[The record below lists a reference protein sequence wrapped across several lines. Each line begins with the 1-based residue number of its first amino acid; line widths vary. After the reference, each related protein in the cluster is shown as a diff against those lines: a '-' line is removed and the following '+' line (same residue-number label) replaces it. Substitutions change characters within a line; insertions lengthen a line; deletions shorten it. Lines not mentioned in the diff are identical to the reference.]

1 MKLIALSLFYR
12 WGHWG
17 SGTAANLFNVMQ
29 QIDLPQGLWIKSG
42 PGDWD
47 GEQLD
52 NAKKDGLQERIPLLD
67 WT

>member
-12 WGHWG
+12 WGHCG
-17 SGTAANLFNVMQ
+17 SETAANLFNVMQ
-29 QIDLPQGLWIKSG
+29 RIDLPQSLG
-42 PGDWD
+42 PRDWD